1 MEYGRSLTAEGD
13 LECIRKVKLE
23 MSLEERF
30 TIFETNIQPKKTIST
45 RLCNT
50 GKDEIS
56 DRTDLNNGESCP
68 KWNSDVNSIVNFVD
82 TEEESLVMSTIW
94 IKIEAF
100 DPACGYQKADEDSL
114 RIAYT
119 IEKQESQRNNAKD
132 EQSCARPANIE
143 ESSTISTTRGQR
155 RRNLSTVTVT
165 ESDHFTTDSKSD
177 VMTTTKPSGTTTED
191 FKGKDSTTKE
201 TTETPYKEEDDS
213 CKNSEDYVGEL
224 VNIAFK
230 GPTVPLKRWRQYNIK
245 VTIENKATGIRIDT
259 MVKHDT
265 FRWNCPDSCRTI
277 GQEQFCDGIP
287 HCPRGMD
294 ETKEN
299 CEVSQLPQKT
309 AYSFYAYMLLLI
321 SFYWV
326 FLSQKKPNL
335 EHISMSSQRM
345 SFDATFYKNN
355 HLAQDTV
362 DHLAEVKRLT
372 FDKLFD
378 VEEESVK
385 EVCEEVCLSLPFDL
399 LE

>member
-1 MEYGRSLTAEGD
+1 M
-13 LECIRKVKLE
+13 
-23 MSLEERF
+23 
-30 TIFETNIQPKKTIST
+30 
-45 RLCNT
+45 
-50 GKDEIS
+50 
-56 DRTDLNNGESCP
+56 NNGESCP

-132 EQSCARPANIE
+132 EQSCARPADIE

-155 RRNLSTVTVT
+155 RRNLSTVTDT

-259 MVKHDT
+259 TVKHDT
-265 FRWNCPDSCRTI
+265 FRWKCPYSCQTI

-299 CEVSQLPQKT
+299 CEVS
-309 AYSFYAYMLLLI
+309 
-321 SFYWV
+321 
-326 FLSQKKPNL
+326 PNC
-335 EHISMSSQRM
+335 HKRQPTPSMPTCCSS
-345 SFDATFYKNN
+345 SASTGC
-355 HLAQDTV
+355 
-362 DHLAEVKRLT
+362 
-372 FDKLFD
+372 
-378 VEEESVK
+378 S
-385 EVCEEVCLSLPFDL
+385 
-399 LE
+399 